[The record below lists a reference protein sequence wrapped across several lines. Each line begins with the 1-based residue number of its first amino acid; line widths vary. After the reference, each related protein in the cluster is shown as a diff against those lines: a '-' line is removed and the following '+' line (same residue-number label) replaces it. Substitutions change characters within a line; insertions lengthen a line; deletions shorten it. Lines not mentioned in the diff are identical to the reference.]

1 MNGWQKRRRDSPYPR
16 NRWNPGPTNVF
27 SICHG
32 RPHSLS
38 KRCDVCENNES
49 RDDCTLL
56 KRYARAW
63 VGAKGIV
70 SDVVATEGVKRR

>member
-1 MNGWQKRRRDSPYPR
+1 
-16 NRWNPGPTNVF
+16 
-27 SICHG
+27 
-32 RPHSLS
+32 LS